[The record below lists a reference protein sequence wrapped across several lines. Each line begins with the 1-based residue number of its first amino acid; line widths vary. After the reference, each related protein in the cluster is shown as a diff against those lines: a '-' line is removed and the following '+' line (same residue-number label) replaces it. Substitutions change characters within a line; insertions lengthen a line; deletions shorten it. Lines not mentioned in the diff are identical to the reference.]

1 VSPRSV
7 LVIEDD
13 RDLREVIAEIL
24 DQGLFRVMQAA
35 DGAEALEVLRSSTK
49 LPDLIL
55 LDLMMP
61 VMSGMQFRA
70 IQRTDPRLAS
80 IPVVVMSAVTEG
92 ELKASALQP
101 VAFIAKPT
109 DREHM
114 LAVVARHCVT
124 RDDVVPERQAG
135 DAPGSGSASP
145 AHRHA

>member
-1 VSPRSV
+1 MSPRSV

-24 DQGLFRVMQAA
+24 DQGLFRVLQAA
-35 DGAEALEVLRSSTK
+35 DGAEALEILRSSTE

-61 VMSGMQFRA
+61 GMSGMQFRA
-70 IQRTDPRLAS
+70 LQQNDPRLAA
-80 IPVVVMSAVTEG
+80 IPVIVMSAVTDG
-92 ELKASALQP
+92 ELKASGLQP
-101 VAFIAKPT
+101 AAFLAKPT

-114 LAVVARHCVT
+114 LAVVARHCVAH
-124 RDDVVPERQAG
+124 DDVEPERQG
-135 DAPGSGSASP
+135 SDARRP